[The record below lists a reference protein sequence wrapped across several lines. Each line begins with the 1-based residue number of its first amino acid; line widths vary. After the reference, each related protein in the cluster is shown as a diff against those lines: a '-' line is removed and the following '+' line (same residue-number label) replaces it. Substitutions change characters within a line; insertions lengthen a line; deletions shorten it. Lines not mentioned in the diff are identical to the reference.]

1 MKVIKI
7 DEEGNRSISY
17 TIVTWEKR
25 KGYQRWRPK
34 ESVLKNVLH
43 STMKARNNLIFPK
56 KLEPLSNEG

>member
-25 KGYQRWRPK
+25 KGYQRVHSLVMLEIPIV
-34 ESVLKNVLH
+34 ES
-43 STMKARNNLIFPK
+43 
-56 KLEPLSNEG
+56 LEEIQFIHVGASCLC